1 MGKCLL
7 SDWLAA
13 TWLGRLWA
21 AEEERRNDKEEG
33 GGDEGREERK
43 RERKM
48 KNKRGE
54 GQGVEERE
62 GKGERETVVNIV
74 KQLYSNKNEQK
85 YLLRKIF
92 ISSQ

>member
-1 MGKCLL
+1 
-7 SDWLAA
+7 
-13 TWLGRLWA
+13 
-21 AEEERRNDKEEG
+21 
-33 GGDEGREERK
+33 
-43 RERKM
+43 M

-62 GKGERETVVNIV
+62 GKSKRETAVNIV

-92 ISSQ
+92 IQSQ